1 MAGEGSL
8 QWSDWQQAAGR
19 TYLFLIWLQS
29 VLPHSVKAGFFN
41 PIHQICWTPPS
52 TSSNQMS
59 LSKSFPV
66 WSKHDIV
73 LWQPPQPE
81 VNSIKHLE
89 NLLPISRGGAEYVLE
104 TKHLTRAERGSKSF
118 SMWSNMQ
125 KSSST
130 IIRSFVVNRKDD
142 DDFALFTLYKPEAFI
157 NVSNQ
162 TYKGPVEASV

>member
-1 MAGEGSL
+1 MTVV
-8 QWSDWQQAAGR
+8 D
-19 TYLFLIWLQS
+19 
-29 VLPHSVKAGFFN
+29 V
-41 PIHQICWTPPS
+41 
-52 TSSNQMS
+52 
-59 LSKSFPV
+59 
-66 WSKHDIV
+66 V

-104 TKHLTRAERGSKSF
+104 TKHLTRAERGSKCF
-118 SMWSNMQ
+118 SMSSNMQ

-130 IIRSFVVNRKDD
+130 IISSFVVNRKDD

-162 TYKGPVEASV
+162 GPVEASV